1 MNDQPSA
8 LDLHAVVPERGVD
21 VALTVPAGRTLALVG
36 PNGAGKSTVLAAA
49 AGTVRTT
56 GGHVR
61 LEGTDVGEDPV
72 HARRIVTLTQDPL
85 LFPHLSV
92 AQNIRF
98 AAAAGGASRAEIRER
113 TDEQI
118 TALELGALAR
128 RLPGELSGGQAQRVA
143 IARALAAQPAVLL
156 LDEPFAA
163 LDVQAAPALREVL
176 RRALVGRT
184 AVIVTHEVLDVAT
197 LAQHAVVLEQGR
209 VAEQGSVEQVLSRP
223 ATRFA
228 ARFAG
233 LNLVEGCWDGEYVRG
248 TGHRRDELRIPARY
262 GRRAGTR
269 VRAVFPPSAVRLAPD
284 GPITVEVTS
293 LVPQGALVRVHCGEL
308 LAELSAAQVAAQGIA
323 PGQMLRLDVAA
334 SEVTVYPAG
343 P

>member
-8 LDLHAVVPERGVD
+8 LDLHAVAPERGVD

-61 LEGTDVGEDPV
+61 LDGTDVGGDPV
-72 HARRIVTLTQDPL
+72 HARRIATLTQDPL

-143 IARALAAQPAVLL
+143 IARALAARPAVLL

-176 RRALVGRT
+176 RRALVNRT
-184 AVIVTHEVLDVAT
+184 AVIV
-197 LAQHAVVLEQGR
+197 
-209 VAEQGSVEQVLSRP
+209 P
-223 ATRFA
+223 
-228 ARFAG
+228 
-233 LNLVEGCWDGEYVRG
+233 
-248 TGHRRDELRIPARY
+248 
-262 GRRAGTR
+262 
-269 VRAVFPPSAVRLAPD
+269 
-284 GPITVEVTS
+284 
-293 LVPQGALVRVHCGEL
+293 
-308 LAELSAAQVAAQGIA
+308 
-323 PGQMLRLDVAA
+323 
-334 SEVTVYPAG
+334 
-343 P
+343 

>member
-233 LNLVEGCWDGEYVRG
+233 LNLVEGCWDGNCVHG
-248 TGHRRDELRIPARY
+248 PDGLRLPARY
-262 GRRAGTR
+262 DGRAGTE
-269 VRAVFPPSAVRLAPD
+269 VRAVFPPSAVLPASD
-284 GPITVEVTS
+284 GAITARVTS
-293 LVPQGALVRVHCGEL
+293 LVPHGALVRVRCGEL
-308 LAELSAAQVAAQGIA
+308 LADLPAAQVADLGIA
-323 PGQMLRLDVAA
+323 PGQELRLDVAA